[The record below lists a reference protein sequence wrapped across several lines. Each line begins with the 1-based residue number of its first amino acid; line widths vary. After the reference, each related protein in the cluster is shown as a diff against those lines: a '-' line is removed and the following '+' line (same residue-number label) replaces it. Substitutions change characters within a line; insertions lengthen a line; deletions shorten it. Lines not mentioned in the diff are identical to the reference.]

1 MKSGIK
7 PRQEIFCREYVVS
20 LNGTD
25 AAIRAGYS
33 GRTAQVQ
40 SSRLLRNAMVQKR
53 LAELKEQSI
62 GRVKSDTQYE
72 ISADRVLREVAFLAF
87 SNMQDYITVKENG
100 DAFIDLSRMSR
111 DQAAALAAFE
121 VIELP
126 SQNIIEAGIELPREC
141 VKVKIKMH
149 DKMGALEKL
158 MKHLGLLKEKVEI
171 AGMNELIAALH
182 EGRARVARLREE
194 RERNTVL
201 S

>member
-1 MKSGIK
+1 M
-7 PRQEIFCREYVVS
+7 
-20 LNGTD
+20 
-25 AAIRAGYS
+25 
-33 GRTAQVQ
+33 Q
-40 SSRLLRNAMVQKR
+40 SSRLLRNVMVQKR

-100 DAFIDLSRMSR
+100 DAFIDLSKMSR

-149 DKMGALEKL
+149 DKLGALEKL

-182 EGRARVARLREE
+182 DGRARVARLREE
-194 RERNTVL
+194 RERNTAL